1 MAYKLVFKTD
11 RGDFEFVVPSL
22 KEEDLQN
29 YITLKGSN
37 KKTFLIS
44 RAEKRGRM
52 FWGIMK
58 QTDFDIIKIKGEK

>member
-29 YITLKGSN
+29 YITLKGAN
-37 KKTFLIS
+37 KKKFLIS
-44 RAEKRGRM
+44 RAEM
-52 FWGIMK
+52 QGIMFYGLNK
-58 QTDFDIIKIKGEK
+58 RLYFEIKRCK